1 MIRAHGGGD
10 TARIQ
15 RGGAVATG
23 MLVQDTTAGIQKPVH
38 MRELEYLVSNTTGIA
53 MESPVLEGV
62 LTATNQGIP
71 YAQAGAT
78 MPLMMS
84 HERFATAPQMPV
96 YGQVPYADGK
106 GQVKGHSAPPM
117 KEKASGAKKAGTKK
131 GEERKTARKA
141 YEKKPKA

>member
-1 MIRAHGGGD
+1 MSQFMIRAHGGGD

-15 RGGAVATG
+15 RGGAIATG
-23 MLVQDTTAGIQKPVH
+23 MIVQDTTSGIQKPIH
-38 MRELEYLVSNTTGIA
+38 MRELEYLVSNTTGVA

-71 YAQAGAT
+71 YAQTGAT

-84 HERFATAPQMPV
+84 HERFATAPQMAV
-96 YGQVPYADGK
+96 YGQVPFADGK
-106 GQVKGHSAPPM
+106 GQVKGHSAPAM
-117 KEKASGAKKAGTKK
+117 KEKKSGTKK

-141 YEKKPKA
+141 YEKKK

>member
-1 MIRAHGGGD
+1 MI
-10 TARIQ
+10 
-15 RGGAVATG
+15 
-23 MLVQDTTAGIQKPVH
+23 VQDTTSGIQKPVH

-78 MPLMMS
+78 TPLMMS
-84 HERFATAPQMPV
+84 HERFATAPQMAV
-96 YGQVPYADGK
+96 YGQVPFADGK
-106 GQVKGHSAPPM
+106 GQVKGHSAPAM
-117 KEKASGAKKAGTKK
+117 KEKKSGTKK

-141 YEKKPKA
+141 YEKKK

>member
-23 MLVQDTTAGIQKPVH
+23 MLVQDTMAGIQKPVH

-78 MPLMMS
+78 MPLMAS
-84 HERFATAPQMPV
+84 HEKFATAPQMKV
-96 YGQVPYADGK
+96 YGQVPFADGK

-117 KEKASGAKKAGTKK
+117 KEKASGTKK
-131 GEERKTARKA
+131 GGERKTARKA